1 MAECRHTSRAL
12 FCAVQVRTRTRELTA
27 PARVD
32 GQITLSGD
40 GRVIGR
46 RDGERDHG
54 GRGPG
59 RARERGVRELGV
71 AGSGALNQFVMDE
84 DFKAQKPPSSGNA
97 GAVTLAPST
106 GGGGYAR
113 GRGRGREVSEKRRQ
127 GQLRREARQATIDG
141 MMASAVT
148 SLGKGPDK
156 VVYQG
161 GSKDKHWEQTRQ
173 VLDKGVMRPSVESKY
188 DKLMAFK
195 QTSDMR
201 TARRSAGMHKVM
213 MMMMMFVTI
222 SANARRD

>member
-1 MAECRHTSRAL
+1 M
-12 FCAVQVRTRTRELTA
+12 
-27 PARVD
+27 
-32 GQITLSGD
+32 
-40 GRVIGR
+40 IGR

-97 GAVTLAPST
+97 GAVTLEPSA
-106 GGGGYAR
+106 GGGGNAR

-213 MMMMMFVTI
+213 MMMMMMFVTI

>member
-1 MAECRHTSRAL
+1 M
-12 FCAVQVRTRTRELTA
+12 
-27 PARVD
+27 
-32 GQITLSGD
+32 
-40 GRVIGR
+40 IGR

-59 RARERGVRELGV
+59 RARQRGVRELGV

-97 GAVTLAPST
+97 GAVTLEPSA
-106 GGGGYAR
+106 GGGGGNAR

-127 GQLRREARQATIDG
+127 GQLRREARRATIDG

-201 TARRSAGMHKVM
+201 TARRSVGMHKVM
-213 MMMMMFVTI
+213 MMMMMFITI
-222 SANARRD
+222 FAGD